1 MVSENLEGI
10 SCKSKEYYR
19 NITAIDVTPVRPTNY
34 DRYLLHRKGEQIVKK
49 RLFKKPI
56 ITTVQED
63 IYKIDGKECNAT
75 YMASYWNATYNPDNN
90 TFHKRGKVVIHFKKE
105 YETEYFNTNDEIMDF
120 VSDLKEKCKKCGN
133 ELL

>member
-34 DRYLLHRKGEQIVKK
+34 DMYLLHRKGEQIVKK

-75 YMASYWNATYNPDNN
+75 YMASYWNATYNSDNN

-105 YETEYFNTNDEIMDF
+105 YETEYFNTNDEIRNF

>member
-34 DRYLLHRKGEQIVKK
+34 DGYLLHRKGEQIVKK

-90 TFHKRGKVVIHFKKE
+90 MFHKRGKVVIHFKKE
-105 YETEYFNTNDEIMDF
+105 YETEYFNTNDEIRNF
-120 VSDLKEKCKKCGN
+120 VSDLREKCKKCGN